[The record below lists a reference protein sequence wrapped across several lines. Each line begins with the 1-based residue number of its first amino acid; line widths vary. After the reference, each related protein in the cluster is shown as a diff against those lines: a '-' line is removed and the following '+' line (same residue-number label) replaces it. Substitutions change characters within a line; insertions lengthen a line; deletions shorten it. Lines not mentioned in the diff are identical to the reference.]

1 MNNNGTIDFTEFMTA
16 DTNLTDALAKDN
28 LKAAFNNFDVVLNP
42 KLNKIESRWRTQY
55 TRT

>member
-42 KLNKIESRWRTQY
+42 KLNKIESRWRT
-55 TRT
+55 